1 MVAMVVTQPLS
12 GLRRVPL
19 LSRCLLR
26 GSGVD
31 TLVLVCNVSLRG
43 TSVAV
48 GPVPKVGEPV
58 VASFQLPWWEQPM
71 TIDAVV
77 CWDNSG
83 SRAPGLP
90 AGCGLEFL
98 APTWSDQ
105 GRIEAVVWAFG
116 RSVDRHR
123 RGCDS
128 ALH

>member
-1 MVAMVVTQPLS
+1 MVVTQPLS

-19 LSRCLLR
+19 LRRCLLR

-31 TLVLVCNVSLRG
+31 RVGLVCNLSLRG
-43 TSVAV
+43 TYVAV
-48 GPVPKVGEPV
+48 RPVPKVGEPV

-116 RSVDRHR
+116 RSVDLQRAVY
-123 RGCDS
+123 DS
-128 ALH
+128 DLH